1 MLDETEE
8 DVDATDDNVERAEIT
23 KGRINTSAMGKLSVN
38 KKNPQIVL
46 QGDNSGPKQV
56 FVDLKE

>member
-1 MLDETEE
+1 MLDETKE

-38 KKNPQIVL
+38 KKIHKLYYRVTILVRNKFLLI
-46 QGDNSGPKQV
+46 
-56 FVDLKE
+56 